1 MSKFMYAHLLF
12 FMLKDFL
19 NRNTNQK
26 TEYTFV
32 SGTSF
37 GGVLT
42 KQIKNL
48 LRLSSPI

>member
-19 NRNTNQK
+19 NRNINQK
-26 TEYTFV
+26 MEYNFV
-32 SGTSF
+32 SGASF

-48 LRLSSPI
+48 LRLPPPI